1 MNKKLTLSANE
12 IDNCSESIYTELT
25 EKYGCQSKEAKRICL
40 TAEEILLSVREKF
53 GDDHSVEMVLK
64 KHIGRIGLQ
73 ICFGGEPFDP
83 RYDSGEINDLLKMYS
98 LTPDYIFKALCM
110 YTLFSSKK

>member
-64 KHIGRIGLQ
+64 KHIGRSVY
-73 ICFGGEPFDP
+73 
-83 RYDSGEINDLLKMYS
+83 RYASGVSL
-98 LTPDYIFKALCM
+98 LTPDMTAVK
-110 YTLFSSKK
+110 